1 MLRMNSAVGISHTD
15 GEENG
20 TEKSSRFLRDFFR
33 SIILSVFRLLS
44 TAAGKHDAG
53 RSLCQ
58 EAGRSI
64 PFSTSLYSPPTP
76 PALHSCA

>member
-1 MLRMNSAVGISHTD
+1 MLRKNSAVGISHTD

-33 SIILSVFRLLS
+33 SIILSMLRLLS
-44 TAAGKHDAG
+44 TAADKHAVS
-53 RSLCQ
+53 RMLLQ
-58 EAGRSI
+58 EEHY
-64 PFSTSLYSPPTP
+64 FYSPPTP